1 MGEFVECGD
10 MSSHSTFGGLN
21 DDQSQISLVVGL
33 LLIVIGLWYFQTVKQ
48 RLPMSFD
55 KYDTVRLT

>member
-1 MGEFVECGD
+1 

-33 LLIVIGLWYFQTVKQ
+33 LLFVIGLWYFQTVKQ